1 MTSIKDL
8 QTRLG
13 VDADGVVGPA
23 TLRAINAALDKAL
36 GAPTVPGKTIAD
48 FIGGFIDAHEG
59 GLSMD
64 RDDSGNWTSGTIG
77 VGNLVGSKYGV
88 TAAALAEYRGVTAAS
103 ITAPAMAALT
113 RDEAVKVG
121 VKLFY
126 QKPGFDKL
134 VMNRVTLS
142 IIDFGWGAH
151 PRQATK
157 EIQRL
162 IGVADDGVSGPAT
175 AAAYAAWIARLG
187 EDAAAKAWAA
197 ARNAYY
203 DLIIARKPVK
213 AKYRKGWRNRTAH
226 FLPGGAWWAEWA
238 GVK

>member
-13 VDADGVVGPA
+13 VDADGIVGPG
-23 TLRAINAALDKAL
+23 TLRAIYKAL
-36 GAPTVPGKTIAD
+36 NWPEVSAKPPAASKTIAD
-48 FIGGFIDAHEG
+48 FIGGFIDAH
-59 GLSMD
+59 
-64 RDDSGNWTSGTIG
+64 DSGNWTSGTIG

-113 RDEAVKVG
+113 RDEAVNVG

-175 AAAYAAWIARLG
+175 AAAYAAWITRLG
-187 EDAAAKAWAA
+187 EEAAAKTWGA

-203 DLIIARKPVK
+203 DLIITRKPVK